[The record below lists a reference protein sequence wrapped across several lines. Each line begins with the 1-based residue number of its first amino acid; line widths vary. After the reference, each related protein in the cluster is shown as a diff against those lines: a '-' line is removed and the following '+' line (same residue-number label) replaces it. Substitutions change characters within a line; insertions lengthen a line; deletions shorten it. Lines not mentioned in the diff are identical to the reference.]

1 MNRLDQQ
8 GQRRVHD
15 NARSFGP
22 GASLMALC
30 SRLGSVPRALVWPAL
45 VVALAAGAAR
55 AQPRPDGPLDGV
67 IVAAPDVLARN
78 KRNVVE
84 FYDLAFNKSKPREA
98 VERYVGEV
106 YKEHSPDVPDGKDGL
121 IWHFENLAREYSGKR
136 LAIKRALAE
145 GNHVIVHRWTK
156 MPALLGET
164 EYMAIDIFRL
174 DDNGKIVEHWDVQQR
189 IPRSSTNR
197 NSIF

>member
-1 MNRLDQQ
+1 MRAVGPDPRSPVMPPRSRFHPA
-8 GQRRVHD
+8 RR
-15 NARSFGP
+15 AFAP
-22 GASLMALC
+22 L
-30 SRLGSVPRALVWPAL
+30 
-45 VVALAAGAAR
+45 ALALAVIVCAPHAR
-55 AQPRPDGPLDGV
+55 AQPRPDGPLDAV
-67 IVAAPDVLARN
+67 TVATPEVLARN

-84 FYDLAFNKSKPREA
+84 FYDLAFNKNKPREA
-98 VERYVGEV
+98 VERYVGDT

-156 MPALLGET
+156 LSAMLGET

-174 DDNGKIVEHWDVQQR
+174 DDNGRIVEHWDVQQR

>member
-1 MNRLDQQ
+1 MP
-8 GQRRVHD
+8 V
-15 NARSFGP
+15 RSCFSS
-22 GASLMALC
+22 A
-30 SRLGSVPRALVWPAL
+30 PRAI
-45 VVALAAGAAR
+45 ALAAIALTTLLGAAH
-55 AQPRPDGPLDGV
+55 AQPRPDGPLDAV
-67 IVAAPDVLARN
+67 TVASPETLARN

-98 VERYVGEV
+98 VERYVGDT
-106 YKEHSPDVPDGKDGL
+106 YREHSPDVPDGKDGL

-145 GNHVIVHRWTK
+145 GNHVIVHRWSK
-156 MPALLGET
+156 LPALLGET
-164 EYMAIDIFRL
+164 EFMAIDIFRL

>member
-1 MNRLDQQ
+1 
-8 GQRRVHD
+8 
-15 NARSFGP
+15 
-22 GASLMALC
+22 MALC
-30 SRLGSVPRALVWPAL
+30 IQPIVRSFA
-45 VVALAAGAAR
+45 ALAAAASCGLPLAGH
-55 AQPRPDGPLDGV
+55 AQPRPDGPLDAV
-67 IVAAPDVLARN
+67 TVASPDTLARN

-84 FYDLAFNKSKPREA
+84 FYELAFNQSKPREA
-98 VERYVGEV
+98 VERYVGDT

-121 IWHFENLAREYSGKR
+121 IWHFETLARESPGKR

-145 GNHVIVHRWTK
+145 GHHVIVHRWTK
-156 MPALLGET
+156 IPALLGDSET
-164 EYMAIDIFRL
+164 MAIDIFRL

>member
-1 MNRLDQQ
+1 MVL
-8 GQRRVHD
+8 
-15 NARSFGP
+15 
-22 GASLMALC
+22 
-30 SRLGSVPRALVWPAL
+30 SRLFSRQRHALVWAL
-45 VVALAAGAAR
+45 AVVAAWPAAW
-55 AQPRPDGPLDGV
+55 AQPRPDGPLDAV
-67 IVAAPDVLARN
+67 TEAPADVLARN
-78 KRNVVE
+78 KRNVVA
-84 FYDLAFNKSKPREA
+84 FYDLAFNQSKPREA
-98 VERYVGEV
+98 VERYVGES

-121 IWHFENLAREYSGKR
+121 IWHFENLAREYAGKR

-156 MPALLGET
+156 MPAILGET